1 MPKQKNIKNISK
13 KLLKDEIP
21 PTSLD
26 ADIVEEDITNP
37 VADEKDHFE
46 DSLVSDLKIEQDRR
60 SVRSSVLML
69 TVIVSLIVGLAS
81 GLAGALYL
89 PDILGLNNK
98 SSDPA
103 EQKTIILNEESAV
116 IEVVEKANPAVVS
129 IIVNKDLPIMEEFF
143 SSPFDDDNFFFS
155 SPFEFEMPSDEFQ
168 QRQVGAGT
176 GFIVTKDGMIVTS
189 RHVVDDEDAEY
200 TVILSDGTRYP
211 AKVLAKDPLN
221 DLAIVKIDAKDLKT
235 LSFADS
241 DSVKLGQQVIAIGN
255 TLGEL
260 SNTVTTGVVSGIS
273 RTISTAGGLGS
284 VQQLDQVI
292 QTDAAINPGNSG
304 GPLLNLAGLVIGVNT
319 AIDQSGQLIG
329 FAIPSN
335 EAIKVVSDV
344 KEHGRVLRPFL
355 GIRYILINNDFASAN
370 ELKSDYGAL
379 LIAGDTEDE
388 PAVTLGSPAEK
399 AGLLE
404 GDIILEINGKKI
416 NEDSSLLKSL
426 RMHKPG
432 DEVVLR
438 VLSGDEE
445 KDVLLTLS
453 ERE

>member
-1 MPKQKNIKNISK
+1 M
-13 KLLKDEIP
+13 
-21 PTSLD
+21 D
-26 ADIVEEDITNP
+26 ADIVEEDLTNP
-37 VADEKDHFE
+37 VEGGREKFN
-46 DSLVSDLKIEQDRR
+46 DSLVSELKTEQERR
-60 SVRSSVLML
+60 RVKSSVLVL
-69 TVIVSLIVGLAS
+69 TVMVSMVIGLAS
-81 GLAGALYL
+81 GLVGAVYL
-89 PDILGLNNK
+89 PDFLGISIGGDSFAL
-98 SSDPA
+98 

-129 IIVNKDLPIMEEFF
+129 IIINKDLPIMEEFF
-143 SSPFDDDNFFFS
+143 SSPFDDGDFFFS
-155 SPFEFEMPSDEFQ
+155 PFNFEVPSDKFQ
-168 QRQVGAGT
+168 QKQVGAGT
-176 GFIVTKDGMIVTS
+176 GFIVSGDGMIVTS

-200 TVILSDGTRYP
+200 TVILNDGTRYS
-211 AKVLAKDPLN
+211 AEVLAKDPLN
-221 DLAIVKIDAKDLKT
+221 DLAIVKIEAKDLKT

-273 RTISTAGGLGS
+273 RTISTVGGLGS

-335 EAIKVVSDV
+335 EATKVVSDV

-379 LIAGDTEDE
+379 LVAGDTEDE

-426 RMHKPG
+426 RMYKPG

-445 KDVLLTLS
+445 RDVLLTLG